1 MSKEHVCVNCHK
13 IAPETSTDFTLI
25 SVEFG
30 WRLRRQFNADGS
42 LDLAWRCPDCWKK
55 FKAKTPGA

>member
-1 MSKEHVCVNCHK
+1 VDCHK

-42 LDLAWRCPDCWKK
+42 LDLAWRCPECWKK